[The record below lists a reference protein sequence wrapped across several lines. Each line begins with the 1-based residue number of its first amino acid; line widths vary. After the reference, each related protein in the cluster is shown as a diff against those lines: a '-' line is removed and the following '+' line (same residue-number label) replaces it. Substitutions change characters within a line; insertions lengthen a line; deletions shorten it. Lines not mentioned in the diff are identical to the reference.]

1 MTADIKNLSASIR
14 QRLKNK
20 ADEQAVPF
28 NEVLQRYAIE
38 RFLYRLGES
47 PYRDAFVLKGAQM
60 LVVWRAKRTRPTMD
74 VDFLGFTENSL
85 KHLENIAKV
94 LCTLDTEGKDALC
107 FDPGSVTA
115 IRIKEDA
122 EYEGVRLAFD
132 AKLGKAAV
140 HMQVDIGFND
150 AIYPAPLDIHYPSLL
165 GLPEATLR
173 AYSRESVVAE
183 KFEAMIKLGG
193 RNSRMK
199 DYFDIW
205 LLSQQFSFC
214 SHVLSKAICATF
226 ERRGTS
232 FDDMPVTLDPAF
244 PGKSEKQ
251 VQWSAFLRRNR
262 LDYAPAHFVDVA
274 ASIAA
279 FMKPI
284 VDAIRR
290 GDDTAIVWKSG
301 GPWEME
307 AS

>member
-20 ADEQAVPF
+20 ADEQGVPF

-85 KHLENIAKV
+85 KNLENIAKA
-94 LCTLDTEGKDALC
+94 LCALDTEGQDALC
-107 FDPGSVTA
+107 FDPESVEA

-122 EYEGVRLAFD
+122 EYEGVRLAFN
-132 AKLGKAAV
+132 AKLGTATV

-150 AIYPAPLDIHYPSLL
+150 AVSPEPLDIHYPSLL
-165 GLPEATLR
+165 ALPEPTLR

-183 KFEAMIKLGG
+183 KFEAMVKLGG

-199 DYFDIW
+199 DFFDIW
-205 LLSQQFSFC
+205 LLSQQFSF
-214 SHVLSKAICATF
+214 SGDELSKAICATL
-226 ERRGTS
+226 ERRRTL

-274 ASIAA
+274 ASISA
-279 FMKPI
+279 FIAPV
-284 VDAIRR
+284 VDAISS
-290 GDDTAIVWKSG
+290 GDDTAIAWQPG
-301 GPWEME
+301 GPWEIE
-307 AS
+307 V

>member
-20 ADEQAVPF
+20 ADEQGVPF

-60 LVVWRAKRTRPTMD
+60 LVVWRVKRTRPTMD
-74 VDFLGFTENSL
+74 VDLLGFTENSL
-85 KHLENIAKV
+85 KNLETIAKA
-94 LCTLDTEGKDALC
+94 LCALDTEGQDALC
-107 FDPGSVTA
+107 FDPESVETM
-115 IRIKEDA
+115 RIKEDA
-122 EYEGVRLAFD
+122 EYEGVRLAFE
-132 AKLGKAAV
+132 AKLGAATV
-140 HMQVDIGFND
+140 HMQVDIGFDD
-150 AIYPAPLDIHYPSLL
+150 AVFPGPLDIRYPSLL
-165 GLPEATLR
+165 GLPEPALR

-183 KFEAMIKLGG
+183 KFEAMVKLGG

-199 DYFDIW
+199 DFFDIW

-226 ERRGTS
+226 ERRGTL

-244 PGKSEKQ
+244 SGKSEKQ
-251 VQWSAFLRRNR
+251 AQWSAFLRRHR

-279 FMKPI
+279 FIGPV
-284 VDAIRR
+284 VDSVRS
-290 GDDTAIVWKSG
+290 GDDTAVVWKSG
-301 GPWEME
+301 GSWESE
-307 AS
+307 T